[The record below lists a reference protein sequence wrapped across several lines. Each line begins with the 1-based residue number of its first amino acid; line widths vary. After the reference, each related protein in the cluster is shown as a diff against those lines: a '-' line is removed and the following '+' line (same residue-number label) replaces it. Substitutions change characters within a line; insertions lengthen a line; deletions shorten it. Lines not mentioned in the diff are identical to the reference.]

1 MVLNILRAMFV
12 LLMAAVGWHYIN
24 VDNSPIG
31 GLTWLLVSFAL
42 VMSVFILCLDILAS
56 RKKLAIFSAGLF
68 GIVIGL
74 LIAYALSFVVRL
86 MVDQY
91 YLPTSQ
97 EIADKA
103 ANALFT
109 QRKETLVDFI
119 DMLLGVSMCYLSVSF
134 ILQTKDDFR
143 FIIPYVEFS
152 KQTKGARPMLLDSSV
167 LIDGRIGEVA
177 ATGIIESQL
186 IVPRFIQGELQR
198 LADSSD
204 KMIRARGRRG
214 LDILTKLKASGKPEV
229 IDYDSSARDDN
240 KTLDEDQHLL
250 ALAKELNGRVL
261 TNDYNLNKLAQLR
274 GVDVINLNE
283 LANAMKP
290 EVMAGEKMTVRLLK
304 KGDLSG
310 QGVGY
315 LDDGTMVVVEKG
327 AGFLNQDVEFTVT
340 NTRQTVQG
348 RMIFGS
354 MGAEAS
360 TPARRQGQNSGSR
373 PRPDTPSSPSPE
385 TDPAR

>member
-1 MVLNILRAMFV
+1 MVLNILRALFV
-12 LLMAAVGWHYIN
+12 LLMAAVGWQYIN
-24 VDNSPIG
+24 DTNTPG
-31 GLTWLLVSFAL
+31 GGQTWLLFDVAL
-42 VMSVFILCLDILAS
+42 VVGVFITCVDILS
-56 RKKLAIFSAGLF
+56 PRRKLAIFSASIF
-68 GIVIGL
+68 GTVVGL
-74 LIAYALSFVVRL
+74 LIAFALSFVVRL
-86 MVDQY
+86 LVDQY
-91 YLPTSQ
+91 YQAPAVKPIDPNAAAK
-97 EIADKA
+97 EMAEFIARR
-103 ANALFT
+103 NGL
-109 QRKETLVDFI
+109 EDFV
-119 DMLLGVSMCYLSVSF
+119 DMLMGVSTCYLSISF

-152 KQTKGARPMLLDSSV
+152 KQTKGARPILLDSSV

-214 LDILTKLKASGKPEV
+214 LDILTKLQANGKPEI
-229 IDYDSSARDDN
+229 IDYDSSGRSN
-240 KTLDEDQHLL
+240 TSLDEDQQLL
-250 ALAKELNGRVL
+250 ALAKDLNGRVL

-290 EVMAGEKMTVRLLK
+290 EVMPGENMSVRLLK
-304 KGDLSG
+304 EGDLAG

-327 AGFLNQDVEFTVT
+327 AGLLNQEVEFTVT

-348 RMIFGS
+348 RMIFGRNP
-354 MGAEAS
+354 APRLRLEAKVQD
-360 TPARRQGQNSGSR
+360 AK
-373 PRPDTPSSPSPE
+373 
-385 TDPAR
+385 A

>member
-1 MVLNILRAMFV
+1 MVLNILRALFV
-12 LLMAAVGWHYIN
+12 LLMAAVGWHAIN
-24 VDNSPIG
+24 EENSPIG
-31 GLTWLLVSFAL
+31 GLTWLLLTVAL
-42 VMSVFILCLDILAS
+42 IVGVFILCLDILAP
-56 RKKLAIFSAGLF
+56 RKKLAVFSAGLF

-74 LIAYALSFVVRL
+74 VIAYALSFVVKL

-91 YLPTSQ
+91 YQPNIEEVS
-97 EIADKA
+97 DKSL
-103 ANALFT
+103 NASFIL
-109 QRKETLVDFI
+109 RRDSLEEFI
-119 DMLLGVSMCYLSVSF
+119 DMLLGVSACYLSISF

-214 LDILTKLKASGKPEV
+214 LDILTKLQASGNPEV
-229 IDYDSSARDDN
+229 IDYDSSARDDG
-240 KTLDEDQHLL
+240 KKLDEDQQLL

-290 EVMAGEKMTVRLLK
+290 EVMPGEKMSVRLLK
-304 KGDLSG
+304 EGDLSG

-327 AGFLNQDVEFTVT
+327 AGFLGQDVEFTVT

-348 RMIFGS
+348 RMIFGRV
-354 MGAEAS
+354 GAEAA
-360 TPARRQGQNSGSR
+360 TPPRRSGQGQIAR
-373 PRPDTPSSPSPE
+373 PRPDAQSSQA
-385 TDPAR
+385 T

>member
-1 MVLNILRAMFV
+1 MVLNILRALFV
-12 LLMAAVGWHYIN
+12 LLMAAVGWHYIE
-24 VDNSPIG
+24 VDNSPVG
-31 GLTWLLVSFAL
+31 GLTWLLVAFAL
-42 VMSVFILCLDILAS
+42 IISVFILCLDILS
-56 RKKLAIFSAGLF
+56 PRKKLAIFSASLF
-68 GIVIGL
+68 GIVVGL
-74 LIAYALSFVVRL
+74 MIAYALSFVVHL

-91 YLPTSQ
+91 YQPSAQ
-97 EIADKA
+97 EVADRTL
-103 ANALFT
+103 NELFIKK
-109 QRKETLVDFI
+109 QATLVEFI
-119 DMLLGVSMCYLSVSF
+119 DMLVGVSMCYLSISF

-186 IVPRFIQGELQR
+186 IVPRFIQAELQR

-214 LDILTKLKASGKPEV
+214 LDILTKLQASGNPEV
-229 IDYDSSARDDN
+229 IDYDSSGRDNN
-240 KTLDEDQHLL
+240 KTLDEDQQLL
-250 ALAKELNGRVL
+250 TLAKELNGRVL

-274 GVDVINLNE
+274 GVNVINLNE

-290 EVMAGEKMTVRLLK
+290 EVMAGEKMIVKLLK
-304 KGDLSG
+304 EGDLAG

-315 LDDGTMVVVEKG
+315 LDDGTMVVVEKA
-327 AGFLNQDVEFTVT
+327 AGFLHQDVEFTVT

-348 RMIFGS
+348 RMIFGRNPS
-354 MGAEAS
+354 
-360 TPARRQGQNSGSR
+360 PRSR
-373 PRPDTPSSPSPE
+373 PDAQS
-385 TDPAR
+385 A

>member
-1 MVLNILRAMFV
+1 MVLNILRALFIV
-12 LLMAAVGWHYIN
+12 IMAAIGWHVIQEP
-24 VDNSPIG
+24 VPPAGD
-31 GLTWLLVSFAL
+31 LTWLLFAFAL
-42 VMSVFILCLDILAS
+42 IVGVLILCLDILAP
-56 RKKLAIFSAGLF
+56 RKKLAIFSASLF
-68 GIVIGL
+68 GVVLGL
-74 LIAYALSFVVRL
+74 VIAYALSFVVRL

-91 YLPTSQ
+91 YQPSTEEVS
-97 EIADKA
+97 DKVKNDA
-103 ANALFT
+103 F
-109 QRKETLVDFI
+109 LVRRDSVEDFI
-119 DMLLGVSMCYLSVSF
+119 DMLVGVSMCYLSISF

-143 FIIPYVEFS
+143 FIIPYVEFT

-214 LDILTKLKASGKPEV
+214 LDILTKLQAAGKPEV
-229 IDYDSSARDDN
+229 IDYDSSGREAN

-290 EVMAGEKMTVRLLK
+290 EVMPGEKMYVRLLK
-304 KGDLSG
+304 EGDLSG

-327 AGFLNQDVEFTVT
+327 SHFLGQEVEFVVT

-348 RMIFGS
+348 RMIFG
-354 MGAEAS
+354 
-360 TPARRQGQNSGSR
+360 RN
-373 PRPDTPSSPSPE
+373 PSPRAQ
-385 TDPAR
+385 TS

>member
-1 MVLNILRAMFV
+1 MVLNILRALFIV
-12 LLMAAVGWHYIN
+12 VMAAIGWHVIQEP
-24 VDNSPIG
+24 VPPAGD
-31 GLTWLLVSFAL
+31 LTWLLFAFAL
-42 VMSVFILCLDILAS
+42 IVGVLILCLDILAP
-56 RKKLAIFSAGLF
+56 RKKLAIFSASLF
-68 GIVIGL
+68 GVVLGL
-74 LIAYALSFVVRL
+74 VIAYALSFVVRL

-91 YLPTSQ
+91 YQPSTEEAS
-97 EIADKA
+97 DKVKNDA
-103 ANALFT
+103 F
-109 QRKETLVDFI
+109 LVRRDSVEDFI
-119 DMLLGVSMCYLSVSF
+119 DMLVGVSMCYLSISF

-143 FIIPYVEFS
+143 FIIPYVEFT

-214 LDILTKLKASGKPEV
+214 LDILTKLQAAGKPEV
-229 IDYDSSARDDN
+229 IDYDSSGREAN
-240 KTLDEDQHLL
+240 KTLDEDQQLL

-290 EVMAGEKMTVRLLK
+290 EVMPGEKMYVRLLK
-304 KGDLSG
+304 EGDLSG

-327 AGFLNQDVEFTVT
+327 NPFLGQEVEFVVT

-348 RMIFGS
+348 RMIFGRNPALR
-354 MGAEAS
+354 GQAS
-360 TPARRQGQNSGSR
+360 
-373 PRPDTPSSPSPE
+373 
-385 TDPAR
+385 

>member
-1 MVLNILRAMFV
+1 MV
-12 LLMAAVGWHYIN
+12 
-24 VDNSPIG
+24 
-31 GLTWLLVSFAL
+31 GLV
-42 VMSVFILCLDILAS
+42 
-56 RKKLAIFSAGLF
+56 
-68 GIVIGL
+68 
-74 LIAYALSFVVRL
+74 IAYALSFVVKL

-91 YLPTSQ
+91 YQQTTQ
-97 EIADKA
+97 EASTQSLHA
-103 ANALFT
+103 AFLSRRDALEEF
-109 QRKETLVDFI
+109 V
-119 DMLLGVSMCYLSVSF
+119 DMLIGVSMCYLSISF

-143 FIIPYVEFS
+143 FIIPYVEFT

-214 LDILTKLKASGKPEV
+214 LDILTKLQAAGKPEV
-229 IDYDSSARDDN
+229 IDYDSSGREAN

-290 EVMAGEKMTVRLLK
+290 EVMPGEKMHVRLLK
-304 KGDLSG
+304 EGDLSG

-327 AGFLNQDVEFTVT
+327 AHFLGQEVEFTVT

-348 RMIFGS
+348 RMIFGRNPS
-354 MGAEAS
+354 LRAQAS
-360 TPARRQGQNSGSR
+360 
-373 PRPDTPSSPSPE
+373 
-385 TDPAR
+385 

>member
-1 MVLNILRAMFV
+1 MALNFLRALFV
-12 LLMAAVGWHYIN
+12 LLMAAVGWHAITEG
-24 VDNSPIG
+24 NSPIG
-31 GLTWLLVSFAL
+31 GLTWLLLAFAL
-42 VMSVFILCLDILAS
+42 TVGVFILCLDILAP
-56 RKKLAIFSAGLF
+56 RKKLAIFSASLF
-68 GIVIGL
+68 GIVLGL
-74 LIAYALSFVVRL
+74 VIAYALSFVVRL

-91 YLPTSQ
+91 YQETS
-97 EIADKA
+97 EEASTESLHSAFLSRRD
-103 ANALFT
+103 AL
-109 QRKETLVDFI
+109 EEFI
-119 DMLLGVSMCYLSVSF
+119 DMLIGVSMCYLSISF

-143 FIIPYVEFS
+143 FIIPYVEFT

-214 LDILTKLKASGKPEV
+214 LDILTKLQAAGKPEV
-229 IDYDSSARDDN
+229 IDYDSSGREAN

-290 EVMAGEKMTVRLLK
+290 EVMPGEKMYVRLLK
-304 KGDLSG
+304 EGDLSG

-327 AGFLNQDVEFTVT
+327 AHFLGQEVEFTVT

-348 RMIFGS
+348 RMIFGRNPS
-354 MGAEAS
+354 LRAQAS
-360 TPARRQGQNSGSR
+360 
-373 PRPDTPSSPSPE
+373 
-385 TDPAR
+385 

>member
-1 MVLNILRAMFV
+1 MVLNILRALFV
-12 LLMAAVGWHYIN
+12 LLMAAVGWNYIN
-24 VDNSPIG
+24 DANSPG
-31 GLTWLLVSFAL
+31 GGMTWLLVSVAL
-42 VMSVFILCLDILAS
+42 IIGVSILCLDILAP
-56 RKKLAIFSAGLF
+56 RKKLAVFSAALF
-68 GIVIGL
+68 GIVVGL
-74 LIAYALSFVVRL
+74 MIAYAFSYVVLL

-91 YLPTSQ
+91 YQPSTL
-97 EIADKA
+97 EA
-103 ANALFT
+103 ANPVLNEGFLKKRA
-109 QRKETLVDFI
+109 TLIEFI
-119 DMLLGVSMCYLSVSF
+119 DMLLGVSTCYLSISF

-177 ATGIIESQL
+177 GTGIIESQM
-186 IVPRFIQGELQR
+186 IVPRFIQAELQR

-214 LDILTKLKASGKPEV
+214 LDILTKLQANGKPEV
-229 IDYDSSARDDN
+229 IDYDSSGRDDN

-290 EVMAGEKMTVRLLK
+290 EVMPGEKMIVQLLK
-304 KGDLSG
+304 EGDLAG

-327 AGFLNQDVEFTVT
+327 AGFLHQDVEFIVT

-348 RMIFGS
+348 RMIFGRNPS
-354 MGAEAS
+354 
-360 TPARRQGQNSGSR
+360 
-373 PRPDTPSSPSPE
+373 PRSLPDTP
-385 TDPAR
+385 PA

>member
-1 MVLNILRAMFV
+1 MALNLLRALFV
-12 LLMAAVGWHYIN
+12 LLMAAVGWHAITEG
-24 VDNSPIG
+24 NSPIG
-31 GLTWLLVSFAL
+31 GLTWLLLGFAL
-42 VMSVFILCLDILAS
+42 TVGVFILCLDILAP
-56 RKKLAIFSAGLF
+56 RKKLAIFSASLF

-74 LIAYALSFVVRL
+74 VIAYALSFVVRL

-91 YLPTSQ
+91 YQPSSEEAAEKNILSTGHSGPTKF
-97 EIADKA
+97 EAFVERRD
-103 ANALFT
+103 AL
-109 QRKETLVDFI
+109 EEFI
-119 DMLLGVSMCYLSVSF
+119 DMLIGVSMCYLSISF

-143 FIIPYVEFS
+143 FIIPYVEFT

-214 LDILTKLKASGKPEV
+214 LDILTKLQAAAKPEV
-229 IDYDSSARDDN
+229 IDYDSSGREAN

-290 EVMAGEKMTVRLLK
+290 EVMPGEKMYVRILK
-304 KGDLSG
+304 EGDLSG

-327 AGFLNQDVEFTVT
+327 AHFLGQEVEFTVT

-348 RMIFGS
+348 RMIFG
-354 MGAEAS
+354 
-360 TPARRQGQNSGSR
+360 RN
-373 PRPDTPSSPSPE
+373 PSPR
-385 TDPAR
+385 AQAS

>member
-1 MVLNILRAMFV
+1 MEA
-12 LLMAAVGWHYIN
+12 
-24 VDNSPIG
+24 
-31 GLTWLLVSFAL
+31 
-42 VMSVFILCLDILAS
+42 
-56 RKKLAIFSAGLF
+56 
-68 GIVIGL
+68 
-74 LIAYALSFVVRL
+74 
-86 MVDQY
+86 
-91 YLPTSQ
+91 
-97 EIADKA
+97 ADKS
-103 ANALFT
+103 LHDTFLKR
-109 QRKETLVDFI
+109 QDTLIDFI
-119 DMLLGVSMCYLSVSF
+119 DMLLGVSACYLSISF

-186 IVPRFIQGELQR
+186 IVPRFIQAELQR

-214 LDILTKLKASGKPEV
+214 LDILTKLQASGKPEV
-229 IDYDSSARDDN
+229 IDYDSSGRDEKKN
-240 KTLDEDQHLL
+240 LDEDQHLL
-250 ALAKELNGRVL
+250 VLAKELNGRVL

-290 EVMAGEKMTVRLLK
+290 EVMPGEKMSVRLLK
-304 KGDLSG
+304 EGDLVG

-327 AGFLNQDVEFTVT
+327 APYLNQEVEFTVS

-348 RMIFGS
+348 RMIFGR
-354 MGAEAS
+354 G
-360 TPARRQGQNSGSR
+360 PIPRSR
-373 PRPDTPSSPSPE
+373 PDAKAS
-385 TDPAR
+385 